1 MTRPSQLLE
10 GPSRCLRL
18 SCNAVSCAQQLSS
31 TIQTQHKA
39 RKNLNRNTNKLQCN
53 NPPVEQYSPG
63 LSYFP
68 QYRSKASLFSL
79 ANRRLDSAKTSTHQ
93 RTPLDDSRPPTSG
106 AKRCK
111 SKHQVRGWK
120 GSSSKCL
127 AKRDL
132 ALTLRDQLGKSK
144 TGLCQNVNAQEDPSR

>member
-1 MTRPSQLLE
+1 LANRRLDSAKMTRPSQLLE

-31 TIQTQHKA
+31 TIRTQHKA

-79 ANRRLDSAKTSTHQ
+79 ANRRLDSAKTSTHK
-93 RTPLDDSRPPTSG
+93 RTPQDDSRPPEKAPSTARVSTKAG
-106 AKRCK
+106 AGRVVLQ
-111 SKHQVRGWK
+111 S
-120 GSSSKCL
+120 
-127 AKRDL
+127 
-132 ALTLRDQLGKSK
+132 ALLGGTL
-144 TGLCQNVNAQEDPSR
+144 P